1 MDCYAVEL
9 WIRGKHYDTYDW
21 FDATEN
27 PEAALEQA
35 QEEAYW
41 MSGQEW
47 FEESVASMN
56 ESLSGCT
63 DWEVKIIKVCDNE

>member
-9 WIRGKHYDTYDW
+9 WVRGKHYDTYDW
-21 FDATEN
+21 FDAIEN

-35 QEEAYW
+35 QEEVYW

-63 DWEVKIIKVCDNE
+63 DWEVKIIKEGDF

>member
-1 MDCYAVEL
+1 MKYYAVEL
-9 WIRGKHYDTYDW
+9 WIKDKHYDTYDW

-35 QEEAYW
+35 KEEAYW

-63 DWEVKIIKVCDNE
+63 DLEVKIIKEGKF